1 MKATIFLLAVG
12 WKNTAIT
19 HCTTTFISFTR
30 NVTIETKQKSERVK
44 HCTITVLN
52 EHLSLPRKKLSRWRK
67 EEHDTCFCR
76 ATREHTLSPF
86 LQEKKSR
93 IFIFVFILLLLL
105 LSSSFSIL
113 FWSVCLFLSVKVTDF
128 FP

>member
-19 HCTTTFISFTR
+19 HCTTTFISFAR

-44 HCTITVLN
+44 HCTITVGN

-67 EEHDTCFCR
+67 EEHDTCFCW

-86 LQEKKSR
+86 LRKKNQE
-93 IFIFVFILLLLL
+93 F
-105 LSSSFSIL
+105 SFSFSFHFVPAATFFLVFYLVLI
-113 FWSVCLFLSVKVTDF
+113 CLSFSLRQSH
-128 FP
+128 

>member
-30 NVTIETKQKSERVK
+30 NVTIETKQNGEIVQ
-44 HCTITVLN
+44 HCTITVRN

-86 LQEKKSR
+86 LQEKKIKNFHFR
-93 IFIFVFILLLLL
+93 FHFVAAATFFLIFYLVLICL
-105 LSSSFSIL
+105 SFSL
-113 FWSVCLFLSVKVTDF
+113 RQSH
-128 FP
+128 

>member
-1 MKATIFLLAVG
+1 MKATIFVLAVG

-30 NVTIETKQKSERVK
+30 NVTIETKQKSERGQ
-44 HCTITVLN
+44 HCSITVGN

-67 EEHDTCFCR
+67 EEHDTCFCW

-86 LQEKKSR
+86 LRKKIKNFR
-93 IFIFVFILLLLL
+93 FVAAATFFLVFYLVLICL
-105 LSSSFSIL
+105 SFSL
-113 FWSVCLFLSVKVTDF
+113 RQSH
-128 FP
+128 